1 MDKESGQ
8 TILRGIGELHL
19 EIVCD
24 KLKRQFHIEVTTG
37 RAYVNYRE
45 SIVEG
50 DESDADN
57 DGGLISKRHVYDR
70 TLGG

>member
-1 MDKESGQ
+1 M
-8 TILRGIGELHL
+8 HL
-19 EIVCD
+19 EILCD

-45 SIVEG
+45 SILSCNDNSG
-50 DESDADN
+50 DKDDE
-57 DGGLISKRHVYDR
+57 GLINQRHVYDR